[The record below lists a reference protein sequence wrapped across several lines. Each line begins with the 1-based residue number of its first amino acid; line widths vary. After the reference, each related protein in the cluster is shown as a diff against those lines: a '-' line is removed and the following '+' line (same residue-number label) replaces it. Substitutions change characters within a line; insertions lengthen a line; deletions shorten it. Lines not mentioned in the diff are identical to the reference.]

1 MRIAELNDSD
11 VSLLKSKFIEP
22 KDKYPQDALHIF
34 AGNGPAYIYIYD
46 ITIFNSKSI
55 KQTDAKYYKPK
66 IIYPTKIEN
75 ILKCNQSET
84 GGLARAF

>member
-34 AGNGPAYIYIYD
+34 AGNGPAYIYIY
-46 ITIFNSKSI
+46 IYIYMILLSSIQNQLNKQMQNIINQKSFI
-55 KQTDAKYYKPK
+55 LPK
-66 IIYPTKIEN
+66 LRIY
-75 ILKCNQSET
+75 
-84 GGLARAF
+84 

>member
-1 MRIAELNDSD
+1 M
-11 VSLLKSKFIEP
+11 LKSKFIEP

-34 AGNGPAYIYIYD
+34 AEMDLHIYIS
-46 ITIFNSKSI
+46 ITIFNSNSV

-84 GGLARAF
+84 DGLASAF

>member
-1 MRIAELNDSD
+1 M
-11 VSLLKSKFIEP
+11 LKSKFIEP

-34 AGNGPAYIYIYD
+34 AEMDLHIYIYIYIY
-46 ITIFNSKSI
+46 ITIFNSNSV

-84 GGLARAF
+84 DGLASAF